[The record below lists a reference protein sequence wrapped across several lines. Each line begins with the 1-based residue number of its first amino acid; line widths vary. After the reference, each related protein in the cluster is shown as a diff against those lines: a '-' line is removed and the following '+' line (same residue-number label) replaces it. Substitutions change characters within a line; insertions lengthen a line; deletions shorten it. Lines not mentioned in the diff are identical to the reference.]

1 MKSNETLEK
10 NMISTNRIIIAG
22 LLVIFIITVCSVKA
36 PEVKVTGEKTALE
49 NQVIGTYQEIEQDA
63 WTLASVRS
71 ATPGQQPKMPAEKK
85 KVFEAVQGRKFNKDD
100 IDEFK
105 KAEIVGENNLGLLE
119 IRNYQKLESDPE
131 LKTRVIKIVETENGY
146 RKIIMDRIIV
156 LNESAA
162 KAGNENVSR
171 IFAKINQDNSE
182 TGTWIQSDDGMW
194 IKKGE

>member
-1 MKSNETLEK
+1 MNSHRKYLIVGFILS
-10 NMISTNRIIIAG
+10 
-22 LLVIFIITVCSVKA
+22 LVSITVLSCSVKA
-36 PEVKVTGEKTALE
+36 PEVKITGEKTALE

-71 ATPGQQPKMPAEKK
+71 TTPGQAPKMPAEKK
-85 KVFEAVQGRKFNKDD
+85 KVFEAIQGRKFNKDD

-105 KAEIVGENNLGLLE
+105 KAEIVGENNEGLLE

-131 LKTRVIKIVETENGY
+131 LKTRVTKIVETENGY

-162 KAGNENVSR
+162 KAGSNNVAK
-171 IFAKINQDNSE
+171 IFAKINKDNSE
-182 TGTWIQSDDGMW
+182 PGTWIQSDDGKW
-194 IKKGE
+194 IKKVE

>member
-1 MKSNETLEK
+1 
-10 NMISTNRIIIAG
+10 MISTKKIFVTG
-22 LLVIFIITVCSVKA
+22 LLFGIMVLLVANCSVKA

-49 NQVIGTYQEIEQDA
+49 NQVIGTYAEIEQDA

-71 ATPGQQPKMPAEKK
+71 TKPGQQPKMPAEKK

-119 IRNYQKLESDPE
+119 IRNDQKLESDPD
-131 LKTRVIKIVETENGY
+131 LKNRVTKIVETENNY

-182 TGTWIQSDDGMW
+182 TGTWIQNDDAKW

>member
-1 MKSNETLEK
+1 MLNTKK
-10 NMISTNRIIIAG
+10 
-22 LLVIFIITVCSVKA
+22 IFTVVSLFSIMVLFVANCSVKA

-49 NQVIGTYQEIEQDA
+49 NQVIGTYAEIEQDA

-71 ATPGQQPKMPAEKK
+71 TKPGQQPKMPAEKK

-105 KAEIVGENNLGLLE
+105 KAEIVGETNLGLLE
-119 IRNYQKLESDPE
+119 IRNHQKFESDPD
-131 LKTRVIKIVETENGY
+131 LKNRVTKIVETENSY
-146 RKIIMDRIIV
+146 RQIIMDRIIV

-182 TGTWIQSDDGMW
+182 AGTWVQSDDGKW

>member
-1 MKSNETLEK
+1 
-10 NMISTNRIIIAG
+10 MISAKKIFVTG
-22 LLVIFIITVCSVKA
+22 LLFSIMVLFVSNCSVKA

-49 NQVIGTYQEIEQDA
+49 NQVIGTYAEIEQDA

-71 ATPGQQPKMPAEKK
+71 TKPGQQPKMPAEKK

-119 IRNYQKLESDPE
+119 IRNHQKLESDPD
-131 LKTRVIKIVETENGY
+131 LKNRVTKIVETENSY
-146 RKIIMDRIIV
+146 RQIIMDRIIV

-182 TGTWIQSDDGMW
+182 AGTWVQSDDGKW

>member
-1 MKSNETLEK
+1 MKITIK
-10 NMISTNRIIIAG
+10 IMMTG
-22 LLVIFIITVCSVKA
+22 FMVIFMMVGCSVKA

-71 ATPGQQPKMPAEKK
+71 TTPGKPAEIPKEKK

-105 KAEIVGENNLGLLE
+105 KAEIVGESNSGMLE
-119 IRNYQKLESDPE
+119 IRNHQKLESDPE
-131 LKTRVIKIVETENGY
+131 LKARVTKIVETENEY
-146 RKIIMDRIIV
+146 RKIIMDRVMV

-162 KAGNENVSR
+162 QAGDETLSR
-171 IFAKINQDNSE
+171 IFSKINQDSSE
-182 TGTWIQSDDGMW
+182 SGTWIQQGDGTW
-194 IKKGE
+194 VKKGQQK

>member
-1 MKSNETLEK
+1 MLNTKKIFTLALLF
-10 NMISTNRIIIAG
+10 SIIVLFVAS
-22 LLVIFIITVCSVKA
+22 CSVKA

-49 NQVIGTYQEIEQDA
+49 NQVIGTYAEIEQDA

-71 ATPGQQPKMPAEKK
+71 TKPGQQPKMPAEKK

-119 IRNYQKLESDPE
+119 IRNHQKLDSDPD
-131 LKTRVIKIVETENGY
+131 LKNRVTKIVETENGY

-182 TGTWIQSDDGMW
+182 TGTWVQSVDGKW

>member
-1 MKSNETLEK
+1 
-10 NMISTNRIIIAG
+10 MISAKK
-22 LLVIFIITVCSVKA
+22 IFMTALFFSIMVLFVANCSVKA
-36 PEVKVTGEKTALE
+36 PEVNVTGEKTALE
-49 NQVIGTYQEIEQDA
+49 NQVIGTYAEIEQDA

-71 ATPGQQPKMPAEKK
+71 TKPGQQPKMPAEKK

-105 KAEIVGENNLGLLE
+105 KAEIVGETNLGLLE
-119 IRNYQKLESDPE
+119 IRNHQKFESDPD
-131 LKTRVIKIVETENGY
+131 LKNRVTKIVETENSY
-146 RKIIMDRIIV
+146 RQIIMDRIIV

-182 TGTWIQSDDGMW
+182 AGTWVQSDDGKW

>member
-1 MKSNETLEK
+1 ML
-10 NMISTNRIIIAG
+10 STKKIFVTG
-22 LLVIFIITVCSVKA
+22 LLFSIMVLFVVNCSVKA
-36 PEVKVTGEKTALE
+36 PEVNVTGEKTALE
-49 NQVIGTYQEIEQDA
+49 NQVIGTYAEIEQDA

-119 IRNYQKLESDPE
+119 IRDSQKLESDPD
-131 LKTRVIKIVETENGY
+131 LKNRVTKIVETENNY
-146 RKIIMDRIIV
+146 RKIIMARIIV

-182 TGTWIQSDDGMW
+182 AGTWIQSVDGKW
-194 IKKGE
+194 LKKGE

>member
-1 MKSNETLEK
+1 MLNTKK
-10 NMISTNRIIIAG
+10 
-22 LLVIFIITVCSVKA
+22 IFTVVSLFGIMVLFVANCSVKA

-49 NQVIGTYQEIEQDA
+49 NQVIGTYAEIEQDA

-71 ATPGQQPKMPAEKK
+71 TKPGQQPKMPAEKK

-105 KAEIVGENNLGLLE
+105 KAEIVGETNLGLLE
-119 IRNYQKLESDPE
+119 IRNHQKFESDPD
-131 LKTRVIKIVETENGY
+131 LKNRVTKIVETENSY
-146 RKIIMDRIIV
+146 RQIIMDRIIV

-182 TGTWIQSDDGMW
+182 AGTWVQSDDGKW

>member
-1 MKSNETLEK
+1 
-10 NMISTNRIIIAG
+10 MINAKRIFVTG
-22 LLVIFIITVCSVKA
+22 LLFGIMVLLAANCSVKA
-36 PEVKVTGEKTALE
+36 PEVNVTGEKTALE
-49 NQVIGTYQEIEQDA
+49 NQVIGTYAEIEQDA

-71 ATPGQQPKMPAEKK
+71 TNPGQQPKMPAEKK

-105 KAEIVGENNLGLLE
+105 KAEIVGESNLGLLE
-119 IRNYQKLESDPE
+119 IRTQQKLDSDPE
-131 LKTRVIKIVETENGY
+131 LKNRVVKIVETENNY

-182 TGTWIQSDDGMW
+182 TGTWIQSVDGSW

>member
-1 MKSNETLEK
+1 MVFFVSN
-10 NMISTNRIIIAG
+10 
-22 LLVIFIITVCSVKA
+22 CSVKA

-49 NQVIGTYQEIEQDA
+49 NQVIGTYAEIEQDA

-71 ATPGQQPKMPAEKK
+71 TTPGQAPKMPAEKK

-105 KAEIVGENNLGLLE
+105 KAEIVGENNMGLLE

-131 LKTRVIKIVETENGY
+131 LKTRVAKIVETENGY

-162 KAGNENVSR
+162 KAGNENVAK

-182 TGTWIQSDDGMW
+182 AGTWVQSDDGKW

>member
-1 MKSNETLEK
+1 
-10 NMISTNRIIIAG
+10 MISAKKMCRIG
-22 LLVIFIITVCSVKA
+22 LLFSIMVFVFANCSVKA

-85 KVFEAVQGRKFNKDD
+85 KVFEAIQGRKFNKDD

-105 KAEIVGENNLGLLE
+105 KAEIVGESNEGLLE

-131 LKTRVIKIVETENGY
+131 LRTRVTKIVETENGY

-162 KAGNENVSR
+162 KAGSDNVAK
-171 IFAKINQDNSE
+171 IFAKINKDNSE
-182 TGTWIQSDDGMW
+182 PGTWVQSDDGEW
-194 IKKGE
+194 IKKVE